1 MKNRIFKKFKK
12 KIEIFIRDVTF
23 LIKIAEKERRIWK
36 NKIWKKK
43 KKNLYEVEK
52 NKNIEK
58 FWKVIY
64 KLILNNIM

>member
-23 LIKIAEKERRIWK
+23 LIKIAEKERRICIK
-36 NKIWKKK
+36 FGK
-43 KKNLYEVEK
+43 KKNLYEVKK

-64 KLILNNIM
+64 NLILNNIM

>member
-23 LIKIAEKERRIWK
+23 LIKIAEKERRICIK
-36 NKIWKKK
+36 FGKKK

-64 KLILNNIM
+64 NLILNNIM